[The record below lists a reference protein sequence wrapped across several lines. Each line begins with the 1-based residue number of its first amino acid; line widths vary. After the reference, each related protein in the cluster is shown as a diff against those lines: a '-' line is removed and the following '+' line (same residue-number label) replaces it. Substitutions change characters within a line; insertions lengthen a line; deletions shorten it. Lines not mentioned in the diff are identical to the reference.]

1 ALRRGEVVALV
12 GENGSGKT
20 TLAKLITGLYLPTSG
35 SVMWDGH
42 ETALI
47 ATEDLWRQVAVV
59 MQEPLRWPVTA
70 ENNVRIGRL
79 ARPDPDGEAFTDA
92 SARSGADDVLA
103 EVPGG
108 LGTMLSKQFQG
119 GRDLS
124 GGQWQRISV
133 ARGLYRRSPVVVA
146 DEPTAALDA
155 RAEHT
160 VFAALRSMAAA
171 GADGLGGIT
180 VLVTHRPANVRTADQ
195 IVVMEHGRITGVG
208 THDEHMSRDGVYREL
223 FTLQARA
230 YTDGDRNGAGPDS

>member
-1 ALRRGEVVALV
+1 V

-20 TLAKLITGLYLPTSG
+20 TLAKLVTGLYLPTSG
-35 SVMWDGH
+35 SVTWDGRD
-42 ETALI
+42 TARI
-47 ATEDLWRQVAVV
+47 ATDDLWGQVAVV

-79 ARPDPDGEAFTDA
+79 ARHDPDGGVFTDA
-92 SARSGADDVLA
+92 TERSGADAVLA
-103 EVPGG
+103 ELPGG
-108 LGTMLSKQFQG
+108 MRTMLSKQFQG

-133 ARGLYRRSPVVVA
+133 ARGLYRWAPVVVA

-160 VFAALRSMAAA
+160 VFAALRSMAA
-171 GADGLGGIT
+171 GTDGQGGIT
-180 VLVTHRPANVRTADQ
+180 VLVTHRLANVRTADQ
-195 IVVMEHGRITGVG
+195 IVVLEHGRITDVG
-208 THDEHMSRDGVYREL
+208 RHDELMSRGGVYRDL

-230 YTDGDRNGAGPDS
+230 YTDGHDNGAAPAAP